1 MKLIL
6 WWSFASLLQVS
17 DQQSKVCIGI
27 PQQQKTLQTMLLF
40 AACMPGLSGHDWC
53 SFFMFLYDTVSLCYN
68 SNSLIC
74 TYVFKYVAIKR
85 DNNGWIIYLGIVEGL
100 DSIFKIFHVLQ
111 NRLDFWTKQ
120 AERTSA
126 CLFCF

>member
-40 AACMPGLSGHDWC
+40 AACMPGLSGHDRC

-68 SNSLIC
+68 FNSLTSIGKDGGRHSNSIE
-74 TYVFKYVAIKR
+74 TAI
-85 DNNGWIIYLGIVEGL
+85 GIAQRVGVVTERH
-100 DSIFKIFHVLQ
+100 SIV
-111 NRLDFWTKQ
+111 
-120 AERTSA
+120 
-126 CLFCF
+126 

>member
-17 DQQSKVCIGI
+17 DQQSKVCFGI

-68 SNSLIC
+68 SNSLGKMVESQTMLLSNSC
-74 TYVFKYVAIKR
+74 KK
-85 DNNGWIIYLGIVEGL
+85 DNKLSTKLAKCYYNNFTLRTCGL
-100 DSIFKIFHVLQ
+100 NKKEVHNTAFNKP
-111 NRLDFWTKQ
+111 
-120 AERTSA
+120 
-126 CLFCF
+126 

>member
-40 AACMPGLSGHDWC
+40 AACMPGLSGHDRC
-53 SFFMFLYDTVSLCYN
+53 SFFMFLCDTVSLCYYT
-68 SNSLIC
+68 SL
-74 TYVFKYVAIKR
+74 VVSE
-85 DNNGWIIYLGIVEGL
+85 EGL
-100 DSIFKIFHVLQ
+100 DLGSRSFVDE
-111 NRLDFWTKQ
+111 LD
-120 AERTSA
+120 
-126 CLFCF
+126 LIGI